1 MSLEDDAPLLNQ
13 NYAHNV
19 PSMTP
24 IQSQIPVT
32 DFVSV
37 LASEEEEEEDDE
49 LGWLRR
55 LPWWRRPRPLWLFP
69 VVFLFALA
77 AGIMLAARIELLLSL
92 TCDMHHI
99 DDQPLMQQL
108 PSTPNTSSI
117 HPRTVHIPST
127 QCRQSVQAQSLL
139 SIFQLQLLM
148 IVGMCSMLTT
158 GFWSQLSDRTGRKPI
173 LVTALGGGL
182 INDAVALAVSVVPM
196 SRIPTGWWILI
207 WGSVIEGV
215 LGSTG
220 VVTAMAQSYMT
231 DVTASGTRS
240 HEFALL
246 TGTLF
251 LGVAFGPTIGGL
263 VTKYTESLS
272 ATILVAVAVRLFIF
286 VITPGLP
293 DSMRT
298 EARIHA
304 VAEHR
309 ARLHET
315 LGHQSKAMCAWAIVK
330 HALMTPFQNLAFL
343 LPKGR
348 SDHYERLRS
357 EESENI
363 RIESRRETPNASLLF
378 LSAAYAVEVTC
389 MAVVPIKIQYVQ
401 LVFGWSSSAVG
412 LFVSFAAMTRMLTL
426 TVLLPLVVRFLHHVP
441 KSIVLPQDN
450 ALVPGGEGIHALD
463 ENGRLKRTSRTIS
476 HEWSTAEQELE
487 REWQIRAKK
496 LQLIHDSHMDK
507 YIAVVSSLI
516 TAAASVIMAR
526 AKTPAWFLIGTFAVS
541 LGAGVGSALSSLGM
555 AVISQPNS
563 AGRLFGAWAVLST
576 LSSTIVGPMFF
587 SLVFSHSAAS
597 TPSLSFYL
605 VGILQMSSV
614 FLLYFVRLGSTDK
627 IEGLRPRPIAPQR
640 RTM

>member
-1 MSLEDDAPLLNQ
+1 MSVEDAPSVNQ

-32 DFVSV
+32 DFVSA
-37 LASEEEEEEDDE
+37 LAPEEEEEEDDE

-92 TCDMHHI
+92 TCDMQHI
-99 DDQPLMQQL
+99 DDQPLSQPL
-108 PSTPNTSSI
+108 SPSPHTSLYA
-117 HPRTVHIPST
+117 RTVRIPST
-127 QCRQSVQAQSLL
+127 RCRQSVQAQSLL
-139 SIFQLQLLM
+139 SIIQLQLLM

-173 LVTALGGGL
+173 LFTALGGGL
-182 INDAVALAVSVVPM
+182 INDAVALAVSAVPM
-196 SRIPTGWWILI
+196 SRIPTGWWVLV

-220 VVTAMAQSYMT
+220 VVTAMAQSYVT
-231 DVTASGTRS
+231 DVTPSGTRS

-263 VTKYTESLS
+263 ITKYTENLS
-272 ATILVAVAVRLFIF
+272 TTILVAVAVRLFIF

-293 DSMRT
+293 DSLRPDV
-298 EARIHA
+298 RIRA

-315 LGHQSKAMCAWAIVK
+315 YEHQSKAMWAWVTVK
-330 HALMTPFQNLAFL
+330 HVLMTPLQNLAFL
-343 LPKGR
+343 LPQGR

-357 EESENI
+357 EESDNNHMN
-363 RIESRRETPNASLLF
+363 SRRETRNASLLF

-401 LVFGWSSSAVG
+401 MVFGWSSSAVG
-412 LFVSFAAMTRMLTL
+412 LFVSFAAMIRMLTL

-441 KSIVLPQDN
+441 KSIVLPQDH
-450 ALVPGGEGIHALD
+450 ALVPDDEGIHGLD
-463 ENGRLKRTSRTIS
+463 ENGRLKRQSPTIPY
-476 HEWSTAEQELE
+476 EWSTAEQELE
-487 REWQIRAKK
+487 REWQTRAKK
-496 LQLIHDSHMDK
+496 LQLIHDGHMDK
-507 YIAVVSSLI
+507 YIAVVSSL
-516 TAAASVIMAR
+516 TTVVASVIMAR

-555 AVISQPNS
+555 AVISRPNS

-597 TPSLSFYL
+597 APSLSFYL
-605 VGILQMSSV
+605 VGMLQLSSV
-614 FLLYFVRLGSTDK
+614 FLLYFVRLGSTDTL
-627 IEGLRPRPIAPQR
+627 EGLPPRPFAPQR

>member
-1 MSLEDDAPLLNQ
+1 MSEEDVPPVNQ
-13 NYAHNV
+13 NYAHSV

-24 IQSQIPVT
+24 LQSQIPVT
-32 DFVSV
+32 EFVSA
-37 LASEEEEEEDDE
+37 LAPEEEEEAEDE

-55 LPWWRRPRPLWLFP
+55 LPWWHRPRPLWLFP

-92 TCDMHHI
+92 TCDMQHI
-99 DDQPLMQQL
+99 DDPPSVPPQPL
-108 PSTPNTSSI
+108 SPNTPSI
-117 HPRTVHIPST
+117 HARSVHIPST
-127 QCRQSVQAQSLL
+127 HCRQSVEAQSLL
-139 SIFQLQLLM
+139 SIVQLQLLM

-173 LVTALGGGL
+173 LFAALGGGL
-182 INDAVALAVSVVPM
+182 INDAVALAVSSVPM
-196 SRIPTGWWILI
+196 SRIPTGWWILV

-220 VVTAMAQSYMT
+220 LVTAMAQSYMT

-263 VTKYTESLS
+263 ITKYTESLS
-272 ATILVAVAVRLFIF
+272 TTILVAVAVRLFIF

-293 DSMRT
+293 DSLRPDV
-298 EARIHA
+298 RVRA
-304 VAEHR
+304 VADHR
-309 ARLHET
+309 TRLHEIYE
-315 LGHQSKAMCAWAIVK
+315 HQSKAMRTWVTVK
-330 HALMTPFQNLAFL
+330 HVLMTPFHNLAFL
-343 LPKGR
+343 LPQGR
-348 SDHYERLRS
+348 SDHYERLSGDERGDFQVH
-357 EESENI
+357 
-363 RIESRRETPNASLLF
+363 SRHEPRNTSLLF

-412 LFVSFAAMTRMLTL
+412 LFVSFSAMTRMLTL
-426 TVLLPLVVRFLHHVP
+426 TVLLPLIVRYLHHMP

-450 ALVPGGEGIHALD
+450 PLVPDDAGIHALD
-463 ENGRLKRTSRTIS
+463 ENGRSKRHSRTIP
-476 HEWSTAEQELE
+476 HQWSTTEHELE
-487 REWQIRAKK
+487 REWQTRSKK
-496 LQLIHDSHMDK
+496 LKMIHDSHMDK
-507 YIAVVSSLI
+507 YIAVVSSL
-516 TAAASVIMAR
+516 TTVAASVIMAR

-555 AVISQPNS
+555 AVISRPNS

-576 LSSTIVGPMFF
+576 LSGTIVGPMLF
-587 SLVFSHSAAS
+587 SLVFSHSAAYS
-597 TPSLSFYL
+597 PSLSFYL
-605 VGILQMSSV
+605 VALLQISSV
-614 FLLYFVRLGSTDK
+614 FLLCFVRLGSTDTL
-627 IEGLRPRPIAPQR
+627 EGLPPRPFPPR
-640 RTM
+640 RSK